1 MEDLFTISFGI
12 IFVLI
17 GSFVTISH
25 IRKRNLLSHEGEQVI
40 ATITSIHEDGDRERW
55 AYIRYIFNNEEYET
69 KLYYYSSTMRI
80 GDDVELYINK
90 DDPKDYVYA
99 GNGPI
104 VLGVIF
110 IVIGVFVSLSFL
122 QHI

>member
-1 MEDLFTISFGI
+1 MEDLFLIFFGI
-12 IFVLI
+12 IFALT
-17 GSFVTISH
+17 GSFITISH
-25 IRKRNLLSHEGEQVI
+25 IKKRNLLRHEGEQVI
-40 ATITSIHEDGDRERW
+40 STITSISRRRKHRR

-69 KLYYYSSTMRI
+69 KLYYYSSAMRI
-80 GDDVELYINK
+80 GDDVELYVNK
-90 DDPKDYVYA
+90 DDPEDYVYA

-110 IVIGVFVSLSFL
+110 IVIGIFMPLLFL

>member
-1 MEDLFTISFGI
+1 MRDLFPIFFGI
-12 IFVLI
+12 IFALY
-17 GSFVTISH
+17 GSSVAIYY
-25 IRKRNLLSHEGEQVI
+25 IKKRNLLSHEGEQVT
-40 ATITSIHEDGDRERW
+40 ATITSIRGRRKHRRV
-55 AYIRYIFNNEEYET
+55 YIRYIFNNEVYEA
-69 KLYYYSSTMRI
+69 KLGYYSSSMRI

-90 DDPKDYVYA
+90 DDPEDYIYA

-110 IVIGVFVSLSFL
+110 IVIGIFVLLSFL

>member
-1 MEDLFTISFGI
+1 MEDLFPIFFGI
-12 IFVLI
+12 IFALT
-17 GSFVTISH
+17 GFFVTISH
-25 IRKRNLLSHEGEQVI
+25 IKKRNLLSYEGEQVI
-40 ATITSIHEDGDRERW
+40 ATITSIRGGRKHRR

-69 KLYYYSSTMRI
+69 KLYYYSSAMRI

-90 DDPKDYVYA
+90 DDPEDYVYA

-104 VLGVIF
+104 ILGIIF
-110 IVIGVFVSLSFL
+110 IVIGIFVPLFFL

>member
-1 MEDLFTISFGI
+1 MNFIEDLFPILFGI
-12 IFVLI
+12 IFALI
-17 GSFVTISH
+17 GSFVTIFH
-25 IRKRNLLSHEGEQVI
+25 IKKRNLLSREGEQVI
-40 ATITSIHEDGDRERW
+40 ATITSIHGGRERKR
-55 AYIRYIFNNEEYET
+55 AY
-69 KLYYYSSTMRI
+69 STMRI

-110 IVIGVFVSLSFL
+110 IVIGIFVPLFFYN
-122 QHI
+122 I

>member
-12 IFVLI
+12 IFALI

-40 ATITSIHEDGDRERW
+40 ATITSIHGDR

-110 IVIGVFVSLSFL
+110 IVIGIFVLLFFYN
-122 QHI
+122 I

>member
-12 IFVLI
+12 IFALI

-40 ATITSIHEDGDRERW
+40 ATITSIHGGRERKR

-110 IVIGVFVSLSFL
+110 IVIGIFVPLFFYN
-122 QHI
+122 I